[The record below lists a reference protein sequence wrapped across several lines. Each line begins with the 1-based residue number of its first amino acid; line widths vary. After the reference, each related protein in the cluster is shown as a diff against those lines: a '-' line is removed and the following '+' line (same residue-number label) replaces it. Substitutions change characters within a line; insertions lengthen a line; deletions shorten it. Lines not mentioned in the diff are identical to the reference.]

1 MFVVEFKTTFDDTH
15 ASKKTEQHDT
25 AQNVMAAIAHWINAS
40 SSESATEEVSGFNT
54 SVTLEIIEAL
64 KEGQKITTTNVVKSW
79 EEDDTMIF
87 TQTITITI
95 KRI

>member
-40 SSESATEEVSGFNT
+40 SNKMLRFLLDVE
-54 SVTLEIIEAL
+54 
-64 KEGQKITTTNVVKSW
+64 
-79 EEDDTMIF
+79 
-87 TQTITITI
+87 
-95 KRI
+95 